1 MAGCVCAE
9 EAKENAFLAKIKAKA
24 SALKKHIVLCEG
36 EDSRVVKAAAMA
48 VKEGVAKITLLG
60 NAEEI
65 KKANPEV
72 DLSGVEIVDPA
83 TSDKRAG
90 YASLLYSLRKAKGKK
105 KLKNFV
111 MTIHISAY

>member
-9 EAKENAFLAKIKAKA
+9 EGKENAFLAKIKAKA
-24 SALKKHIVLCEG
+24 AALKKHIVLCEG

-65 KKANPEV
+65 KKVEDDADPEEE
-72 DLSGVEIVDPA
+72 DLFNV
-83 TSDKRAG
+83 
-90 YASLLYSLRKAKGKK
+90 
-105 KLKNFV
+105 
-111 MTIHISAY
+111 